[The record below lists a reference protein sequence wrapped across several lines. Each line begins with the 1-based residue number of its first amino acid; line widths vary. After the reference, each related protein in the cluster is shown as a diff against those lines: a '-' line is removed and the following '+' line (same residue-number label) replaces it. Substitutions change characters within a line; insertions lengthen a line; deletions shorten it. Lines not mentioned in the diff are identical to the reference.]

1 MDIKRSLK
9 ELAQMV
15 GGQVI
20 GDDTVIIK
28 GISGIREA
36 KEGEITFVAHPKYLK
51 EIDKTQASAVIVPNR
66 IKEAQKPLI
75 LTENPYLAYA
85 KIANLFAEIPQVLK
99 EVSNEAIIGRNVIL
113 GKDVSIYPWVY
124 VGDNVKIGDRSVLFP
139 FIFIGDGVSVGE
151 DTKIYPNVSILDKCR
166 IGNRVIIHSGAVIGS
181 DGFGYAKDVDKYYK
195 IPQMGIVQIDD
206 DVEIGANT
214 TIDRA
219 ALGKTWI
226 KKGTKI
232 DNLVQVGHN
241 VVVGENTAIVAQVGI
256 SGSTEI
262 GNGVRLAG
270 QVGIVGHVRI
280 GDHAAV
286 GAQSGIAK
294 SVKDQ
299 EMVSGSPAIGH
310 KEWLRLQGVLP
321 KLPDMMKKLR
331 HLEKRI
337 QNLEQGEKDERDAG
351 S

>member
-1 MDIKRSLK
+1 MDIKKSLK

-15 GGQVI
+15 GGQVV
-20 GDDTVIIK
+20 GDDTIIIT

-36 KEGEITFVAHPKYLK
+36 KEGEITFVAHPKYFK
-51 EIDKTQASAVIVPNR
+51 EIDRTQASAIIVPDG
-66 IKEAQKPLI
+66 IKEARKPLI

-85 KIANLFAEIPQVLK
+85 KIANLFAQIPQIFK
-99 EVSNEAIIGRNVIL
+99 GISNEAIIGRNVAL

-124 VGDNVKIGDRSVLFP
+124 VGHNVKVGDRSILFP
-139 FIFIGDGVSVGE
+139 FVFIGDDVSVGE
-151 DTKIYPNVSILDKCR
+151 DTKIYPNVSILEKCY

-195 IPQMGIVQIDD
+195 IPQIGIVHIDD

-232 DNLVQVGHN
+232 DNLVQIGHN
-241 VVVGENTAIVAQVGI
+241 VVIGKNTAIVAQVGI

-286 GAQSGIAK
+286 GAQSGVTK

-310 KEWLRLQGVLP
+310 KDWLRLQGVLP
-321 KLPDMMKKLR
+321 KLPDMMRKLR
-331 HLEKRI
+331 HLEKRV
-337 QNLEQGEKDERDAG
+337 QSLEKGQER
-351 S
+351 